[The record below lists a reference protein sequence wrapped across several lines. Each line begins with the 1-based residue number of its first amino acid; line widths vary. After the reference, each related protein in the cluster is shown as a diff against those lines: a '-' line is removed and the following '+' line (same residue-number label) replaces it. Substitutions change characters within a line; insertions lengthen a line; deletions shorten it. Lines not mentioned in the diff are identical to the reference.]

1 MGQARLAGLAHSHHW
16 LKQARVPRSDQTELH
31 SLAAVTSGCLFC
43 SQECNCYSKEEA
55 TEGAATVPSF
65 SVLLPV
71 SCLQPATSR
80 GC

>member
-1 MGQARLAGLAHSHHW
+1 MGQARLVGLAHSHHL

-31 SLAAVTSGCLFC
+31 SLAAVTLGCLFC
-43 SQECNCYSKEEA
+43 SQAYNCYSKEA
-55 TEGAATVPSF
+55 TMGAATRPSF

-71 SCLQPATSR
+71 SCLQPAASR